1 MSREQRFYEGI
12 GLLRRNQV
20 LTQMLDEAAAEYL
33 GINLTDGRVLDVI
46 DQHGRITAGELARE
60 LRLSTGAVTTL
71 VDRLERAG
79 YARRLADPD
88 DRRRVL
94 IEVTPIVG
102 ELSQQIYGSPQEA
115 FKTFAGY
122 SDEELELL
130 NRFQQASQE
139 WLEER
144 LERIEK
150 LNAAKRSE
158 GGSRKGSARRDTS
171 LEP

>member
-1 MSREQRFYEGI
+1 MSREELFYVTL

-20 LTQMLDEAAAEYL
+20 LTQMLDEAAADYL
-33 GINLTDGRVLDVI
+33 GINPTDGRALDVI
-46 DQHGRITAGELARE
+46 DQHGRITAGDLARE

-79 YARRLADPD
+79 YARRIRDES

-102 ELSQQIYGSPQEA
+102 ELSEQIYGSPEEA
-115 FKTFAGY
+115 FAGPASAY
-122 SDEELELL
+122 TAEEAEVLH
-130 NRFQQASQE
+130 RFQLMSKA

-144 LERIEK
+144 LARMDA
-150 LNAAKRSE
+150 LNAAKRRGEEQPDRS
-158 GGSRKGSARRDTS
+158 
-171 LEP
+171 